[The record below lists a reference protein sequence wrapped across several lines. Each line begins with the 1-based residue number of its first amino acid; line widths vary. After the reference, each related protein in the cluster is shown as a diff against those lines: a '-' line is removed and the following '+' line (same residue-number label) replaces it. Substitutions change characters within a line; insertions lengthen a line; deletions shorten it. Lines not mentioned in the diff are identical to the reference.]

1 MADFCYGVQ
10 MALDGKFDRQ
20 YIHDRAVKK
29 YDMYNVGKKYEYI
42 FKTILNIYDGTNGW
56 YSPNNFMHLLHEYE
70 VGSSNDISNDIT
82 I

>member
-1 MADFCYGVQ
+1 